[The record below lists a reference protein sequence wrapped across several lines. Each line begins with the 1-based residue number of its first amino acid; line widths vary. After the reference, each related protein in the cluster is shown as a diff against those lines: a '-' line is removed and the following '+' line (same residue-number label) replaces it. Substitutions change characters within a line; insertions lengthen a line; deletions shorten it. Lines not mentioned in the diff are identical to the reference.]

1 MEHLEEV
8 KSLFDEGMK
17 LTTALRAE
25 VDELKGKT
33 ADVVDTAKLGK
44 IEADL
49 AANIQARQAEGDAL
63 KARIEDLET
72 KLNRPGK
79 GGAADELADE
89 HKSAFI
95 DWMRDP
101 RDFDR
106 ERKLKELQ
114 SKATDVRVATA
125 GSGGYALPEE
135 ISRQINKTLYD
146 MSPIR
151 QIAKVVTVG
160 TSDYKELVDRN
171 GFGSEWVGE
180 TTSRSQ
186 TDTPDIAECAPTF
199 GELAAKP
206 QATTHSLDDLFF
218 DVEAW
223 LLASAREQYAVAEG
237 AAFVSGN
244 GTNKPTGF
252 LAGTPVATADSSRA
266 YGVLQ
271 YIATGAA
278 AAFGSNPFDNII
290 DLQMGLKAGYR
301 ANGRFVLNSSTAAT
315 LAKVRSTDGQYLWQP
330 AIVAGQPDMLRGR
343 PITYAEDMPDV
354 AANAFAVAF
363 GDFSRGYLIAD
374 RVGIRVVR
382 DEVTTPGYVKFI
394 VSKRVGGKLLDSDAI
409 KLLKIA
415 AS

>member
-1 MEHLEEV
+1 MTDFAEV
-8 KSLFDEGMK
+8 KTLFDEGMK

-33 ADVVDTAKLGK
+33 ADVVDTAKLEK

-49 AANIQARQAEGDAL
+49 AANIQKRQEEADAL
-63 KARIEDLET
+63 KSRVDEMET

-79 GGAADELADE
+79 GGAADLLSDE

-114 SKATDVRVATA
+114 TKATDTRTSTA
-125 GSGGYALPEE
+125 ASGGYALPEE
-135 ISRQINKTLYD
+135 ISRMINKTLFD
-146 MSPIR
+146 VSPIR
-151 QIAKVVTVG
+151 QIAKVVSVG
-160 TSDYKELVDRN
+160 TPDYKELVDRN
-171 GFGSEWVGE
+171 GFGFEWVGE

-186 TDTPDIAECAPTF
+186 TDTPDLAECAPTF
-199 GELAAKP
+199 GEIAAKP
-206 QATTHSLDDLFF
+206 QATTHSMDDLFF

-223 LLASAREQYAVAEG
+223 LMASAQERFAVAEG
-237 AAFVSGN
+237 AAFISGD
-244 GTNKPTGF
+244 GSNKPTGF
-252 LAGTPVATADSSRA
+252 LDGTPVTTADSSRA

-271 YIATGAA
+271 YVASGAA
-278 AAFGSNPFDNII
+278 SAFGSDPFNNII
-290 DLQMGLKAGYR
+290 DLQMSAKAGYR
-301 ANGRFVLNSSTAAT
+301 ANGRFVMNSSTAAA
-315 LAKVRSTDGQYLWQP
+315 LAKVQASDDQYLWQP
-330 AIVAGQPDMLRGR
+330 SLIAGQPDMVRGR
-343 PITYAEDMPDV
+343 PVTYAEDMPNV
-354 AANAFAVAF
+354 GANAFPIAF
-363 GDFSRGYLIAD
+363 GDFQRGYLIAD
-374 RVGIRVVR
+374 RVGMRVVR

-394 VSKRVGGKLLDSDAI
+394 VSKRVGGKVLDSDAI